1 LFVGGPQIALNYLAV
16 SIYTTA
22 VRASGVGWAIGMG
35 RVGTVVGGAPGG
47 LVLADHGPRGFFLAL
62 TVPLLLA
69 ALAALVVRGADRAAA
84 GDNSGD

>member
-1 LFVGGPQIALNYLAV
+1 V
-16 SIYTTA
+16 
-22 VRASGVGWAIGMG
+22 
-35 RVGTVVGGAPGG
+35 
-47 LVLADHGPRGFFLAL
+47 ADHGPRGFFLAL